1 MECARYRGYRTH
13 DELLRVSEE
22 LLADGVAL
30 RAGKVGI
37 EPRREL
43 IVAMALLLSQ
53 LVVPA
58 LHEAPADRLHPLLH
72 LM

>member
-1 MECARYRGYRTH
+1 M
-13 DELLRVSEE
+13 SEE

-58 LHEAPADRLHPLLH
+58 LHEAPADRLYPLLH